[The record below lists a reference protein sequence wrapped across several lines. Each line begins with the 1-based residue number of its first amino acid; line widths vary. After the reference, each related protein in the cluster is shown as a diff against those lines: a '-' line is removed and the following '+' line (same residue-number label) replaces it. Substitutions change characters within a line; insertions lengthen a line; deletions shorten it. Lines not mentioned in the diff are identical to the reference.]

1 MHSPVPIARAG
12 LFEAADQGTLFLDE
26 TGELSM
32 AAQAKL
38 LRVLTDGLVTRIGST
53 KPRQVDVRLPRR
65 IAI

>member
-1 MHSPVPIARAG
+1 
-12 LFEAADQGTLFLDE
+12 
-26 TGELSM
+26 M